1 MQPLP
6 MLAPSL
12 HAPPSPQIGVAAPGS
27 GLGWK
32 ACHLLPMT
40 GLVLASYRRSGWVT
54 CHQRGPKSI
63 EAPTSKSDE
72 MKEFRKE
79 FLKKFGDDA
88 IVDFDQTT
96 AQVPVFSTGALTL
109 DLALGGGL
117 PYGKLVEV
125 YGPEQSGKTTLA
137 LSCCVSLQKSGRR
150 KNCAFI
156 DVEHALNTDYARQM
170 GLDFDKDK
178 FMVTQPKS
186 AEEAL
191 RQAQKFASS
200 KLFDLIVI
208 DSVAQLVPQ
217 EEDQKS
223 IGEVTVGLRARLLS
237 QFCRKIIPELTS
249 SETTVL
255 CINQLRANI
264 GGYGL
269 SEDTVGGKAIK
280 YAASVRMEVRSPLS
294 GKIGPADRPT
304 GIRSKVKVVKNKLAA
319 PYRTAEYDMIFG
331 KGISWTSCLVEAGL
345 NKGLIQTRGAWFVY
359 KEQKVQ
365 GKERMTEYFEDHDK
379 DRQELEDAIRSPTPS
394 KAADAEVAEV
404 SDLADDDVKTDTKAK
419 KVTKTTKKK
428 GTVAMASIAPLE
440 NEE

>member
-6 MLAPSL
+6 MLAPAL
-12 HAPPSPQIGVAAPGS
+12 HAPPSPQIGAAAPPS

-32 ACHLLPMT
+32 ACHLLTMT
-40 GLVLASYRRSGWVT
+40 GLVFASYKRSGWVT
-54 CHQRGPKSI
+54 RHQRGPKI
-63 EAPTSKSDE
+63 EAPTSTNNE
-72 MKEFRKE
+72 MKEFRKK
-79 FLKKFGDDA
+79 FLKKFGEDA
-88 IVDFDQTT
+88 IVNFDQTT

-170 GLDFDKDK
+170 GLDLDHFT
-178 FMVTQPKS
+178 VTQPNS

-191 RQAQKFASS
+191 DQANAFASS
-200 KLFDLIVI
+200 HLFDIIVI

-217 EEDQKS
+217 EE
-223 IGEVTVGLRARLLS
+223 GEKTMGERTIGLRARLLS
-237 QFCRKIIPELTS
+237 QFCRIVIPELTS
-249 SETTVL
+249 SETTVM

-280 YAASVRMEVRSPLS
+280 YAASVRMEVRSPQS
-294 GKIGPADRPT
+294 GKIGPAEQPT
-304 GIRSKVKVVKNKLAA
+304 GIRSKVKVLKNKLAA

-345 NKGLIQTRGAWFVY
+345 SKGLIQKSGAWFVY

-365 GKERMTEYFEDHDK
+365 GKEKMTEYFEDHDEE
-379 DRQELEDAIRSPTPS
+379 RQELEDAIRSQSQSSP
-394 KAADAEVAEV
+394 KADAEVVDLEV
-404 SDLADDDVKTDTKAK
+404 ETDAAA
-419 KVTKTTKKK
+419 VTKKD
-428 GTVAMASIAPLE
+428 TVAKASKASKASKAASKASKA
-440 NEE
+440 EE